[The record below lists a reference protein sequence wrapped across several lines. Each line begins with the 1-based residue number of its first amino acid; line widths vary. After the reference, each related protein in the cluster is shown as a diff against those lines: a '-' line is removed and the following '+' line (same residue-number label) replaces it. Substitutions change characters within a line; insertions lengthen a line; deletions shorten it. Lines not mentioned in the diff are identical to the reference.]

1 MNDRDDRQ
9 WAGGALMRRYLLN
22 RAVKAYL
29 PWIIAAL
36 LVAAAIFVACGYA
49 WVRDFVKTYLF

>member
-1 MNDRDDRQ
+1 
-9 WAGGALMRRYLLN
+9 MRRYLLN

-29 PWIIAAL
+29 PWIIATL

-49 WVRDFVKTYLF
+49 WVRDFFRSRLF